1 MGSIESEIGSKGA
14 LAMKQRFVL
23 ALMAILVVVPVRSV
37 FAQETT
43 GTLTGRVVDAQGL
56 AIPGANVTIT
66 GGQGVKAAACDAQG
80 RFSVPFLTPGTY
92 TVRAEAKGFTP
103 AEQKNVVV
111 SIGKPVD
118 LSLALEVG
126 AVTEAVTVSAG
137 GDVISATSTTIGAT
151 LTSDQLQKVPVGRT
165 VSDALY
171 LAPGVSSSSTA
182 GRANPSI
189 AGGTG
194 LDNQY
199 VIDGANVTNMAS
211 GSEPGSREDLGF
223 RARSRL

>member
-43 GTLTGRVVDAQGL
+43 GTLTG
-56 AIPGANVTIT
+56 
-66 GGQGVKAAACDAQG
+66 
-80 RFSVPFLTPGTY
+80 
-92 TVRAEAKGFTP
+92 
-103 AEQKNVVV
+103 
-111 SIGKPVD
+111 
-118 LSLALEVG
+118 
-126 AVTEAVTVSAG
+126 
-137 GDVISATSTTIGAT
+137 
-151 LTSDQLQKVPVGRT
+151 DQLQNVPVGRT

>member
-1 MGSIESEIGSKGA
+1 
-14 LAMKQRFVL
+14 MKQRFVL

-43 GTLTGRVVDAQGL
+43 GTLT
-56 AIPGANVTIT
+56 
-66 GGQGVKAAACDAQG
+66 
-80 RFSVPFLTPGTY
+80 
-92 TVRAEAKGFTP
+92 
-103 AEQKNVVV
+103 
-111 SIGKPVD
+111 
-118 LSLALEVG
+118 
-126 AVTEAVTVSAG
+126 
-137 GDVISATSTTIGAT
+137 
-151 LTSDQLQKVPVGRT
+151 SDQLQNVPVGRT

-194 LDNQY
+194 LENQF